1 MSFRLSLRWGAGAAA
16 ALAAAALVGL
26 TALPAAAAP
35 TAGPAAASVA
45 AHPGKGGASCS
56 RTLPTGTST
65 LAVPF
70 DGESFQVRVHVP
82 TSDARRDLPLV
93 LDLHGSNNN
102 GDLQA
107 SVSGL
112 DAIADAERFIVAEPT
127 GDLAFPATLPGG
139 NWAWNVPGVPLTS
152 GDIPGADAR
161 DDLAYLTAVVDAID
175 SAGCVDDARVYATGY
190 SGGGRMA
197 SALACAESDVFAAI
211 APVDGLRAGRADAAN
226 LATIETGTCDPVNPV
241 PVITFHGTADPV
253 NLYDGNAD
261 PRWGYSVEVATAAWA
276 DINGCRRGPVSTTVS
291 DEVTKLA
298 WSKCANG
305 ADVVLYR
312 VTDGGHTWPGS
323 PIDMNGFGM
332 GSMTTDIS
340 ASQLMW
346 DFFEQHALDTK
357 HPRDTHGSA
366 GHGGWNHSG
375 SHHGTHKGGSQH
387 GSDKGGSQQGGSQ
400 QGGSRHR
407 S

>member
-1 MSFRLSLRWGAGAAA
+1 LPNAAWFLVSARRTPETKEFPLSFHSSLRWSVGAVA
-16 ALAAAALVGL
+16 ALAAVAAATL
-26 TALPAAAAP
+26 TALPASAL
-35 TAGPAAASVA
+35 PAADAT
-45 AHPGKGGASCS
+45 PGHSGDRGSSCS
-56 RTLPTGTST
+56 RTLPAGTSS

-70 DGESFQVRVHVP
+70 GAETFQVRVHVP
-82 TSDARRDLPLV
+82 EAKAHRSLPLV

-112 DAIADAERFIVAEPT
+112 DAVADTEGFIVAEPT

-152 GDIPGADAR
+152 GDVPGADAR
-161 DDLAYLTAVVDAID
+161 DDLAYLTAVVDAVD
-175 SAGCVDDARVYATGY
+175 TAGCVDDARVYATGY

-211 APVDGLRAGRADAAN
+211 APVDGLRAGRADAASPS
-226 LATIETGTCDPVNPV
+226 TIEAGTCDPVNPV

-253 NLYDGNAD
+253 NPYGGNAD
-261 PRWGYSVEVATAAWA
+261 PRWGYSVDVATAAWA
-276 DINGCRRGPVSTTVS
+276 DLNDCRRGPVSTTVS
-291 DEVTKLA
+291 DEVTKVA
-298 WSKCANG
+298 WSKCDGG

-312 VTDGGHTWPGS
+312 VADGGHTWPGS

-346 DFFEQHALDTK
+346 DFFEQHRL
-357 HPRDTHGSA
+357 
-366 GHGGWNHSG
+366 
-375 SHHGTHKGGSQH
+375 
-387 GSDKGGSQQGGSQ
+387 
-400 QGGSRHR
+400 
-407 S
+407 